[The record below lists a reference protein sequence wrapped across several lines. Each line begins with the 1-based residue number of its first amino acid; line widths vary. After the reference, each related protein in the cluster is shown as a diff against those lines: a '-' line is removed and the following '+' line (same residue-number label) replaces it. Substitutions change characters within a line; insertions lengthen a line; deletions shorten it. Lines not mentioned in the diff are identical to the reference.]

1 MNLIKGQVAVVITD
15 PQNDFLSPK
24 GVAWGVVGQSVT
36 ENNTVANIESLFKA
50 AKSAGVPVFISPH
63 YYYKH
68 DHQWKFEG
76 ALEKLMHDI
85 NMFDRKGALDLDGFE
100 GSGADWLDLY
110 KPYINDGKTIVTS
123 PHKVFGPESN
133 DLVLQLRKAG
143 INQVILAGM
152 SANLCVESHMR
163 ELLEQG
169 FHVVIAADATAAAKL
184 PGLRRLRGRLRE
196 LPHDRQRRLEHR
208 RNRQETQR
216 PQVTSP
222 NTEPT
227 NQKRQT
233 NENHDPPSRPGLY
246 SPSPQLFPRRTPRRP
261 RPQLPFT
268 PRCIKPSRWT
278 ASTSSTGRPARP
290 MRPCSCCCTDSP
302 PRRTCSA
309 T

>member
-1 MNLIKGQVAVVITD
+1 MNTYIVSALPLTLLAAGIALLAADPAAPSPQAQEKKATVHYINGPREDAPIPRPGMNLIKGQVAVVITD

-24 GVAWGVVGQSVT
+24 GVAWGVVGKSVT

-50 AKSAGVPVFISPH
+50 LKSAGVPVFISPH
-63 YYYKH
+63 YYYHH

-85 NMFDRKGALDLDGFE
+85 TMFDRKGALDLDGFE
-100 GSGADWLDLY
+100 GSGADWLNLY

-133 DLVLQLRKAG
+133 DLVLQLRKSG

-184 PGLRRLRGRLRE
+184 PGYDGYEAAFVNYRMLAS
-196 LPHDRQRRLEHR
+196 DVWSTA
-208 RNRQETQR
+208 ET
-216 PQVTSP
+216 V
-222 NTEPT
+222 
-227 NQKRQT
+227 KK
-233 NENHDPPSRPGLY
+233 L
-246 SPSPQLFPRRTPRRP
+246 
-261 RPQLPFT
+261 
-268 PRCIKPSRWT
+268 
-278 ASTSSTGRPARP
+278 
-290 MRPCSCCCTDSP
+290 
-302 PRRTCSA
+302 SA
-309 T
+309 LK